1 MKITASIEIDT
12 QDPDS
17 VEDIIEELQQIIDVL
32 YEFTEREIK
41 NKESRHDS

>member
-32 YEFTEREIK
+32 YELTEREIK
-41 NKESRHDS
+41 NKEGRHDS